1 MKYPLNRV
9 VMYAILVVVGANY
22 LAQIPY
28 YLYLYYFPRHAP
40 PSLFGTAL
48 LAATFVWFLAGWL
61 LLAQRGSRAGF
72 GLLLTFLLTE
82 FVFYAA
88 NMVNQVAHGFAP
100 FFHLRNPDPLLFTV
114 FAVGYL
120 NMIGGLVFAVFLIW
134 RYRTLTP
141 GQAPAQ
147 APAASA

>member
-61 LLAQRGSRAGF
+61 LLARRGSRAGF

-82 FVFYAA
+82 FAFYAA

-100 FFHLRNPDPLLFTV
+100 FFHLQNPDPLLFTV

-147 APAASA
+147 APAATA